1 MTSKFKSKNWALTA
15 VTAMT
20 AAMALV
26 GTVGA
31 TGATAADAA
40 SASSMTPSHSA
51 AAPAGSVLVKK
62 VKTAQGTIDIYRN
75 SAAGVRPFSA
85 SGCAGGSFEVCID
98 INGGGTFVYYIQNST
113 HFPSAGTV
121 NMQINGPSGVI
132 AQTGNFY
139 ESGGWYSFLV
149 NFDYNVTPGYYCA
162 TSFTYTSRQG
172 ACETVS

>member
-40 SASSMTPSHSA
+40 SASSITASHSA

-75 SAAGVRPFSA
+75 SAAGVRPFSS

-98 INGGGTFVYYIQNST
+98 INGGGTFVYYIQNTT

-132 AQTGNFY
+132 AQTGAARRLP
-139 ESGGWYSFLV
+139 SGGNPPDRARRRTGMGRSV
-149 NFDYNVTPGYYCA
+149 R
-162 TSFTYTSRQG
+162 SREG
-172 ACETVS
+172 WIHAP